1 MLTEA
6 KDTKWS
12 ENNPEL
18 IREFESKL
26 CVLSKQKEKK
36 KKPNSRL
43 MAGSGMSWKFRGR
56 IQVTCQ
62 WFHWLALA
70 LIISRAK
77 PGTPTTKHPNLLGF

>member
-36 KKPNSRL
+36 KNLTVDSWQGQACHGSFGAEYRL
-43 MAGSGMSWKFRGR
+43 H
-56 IQVTCQ
+56 V
-62 WFHWLALA
+62 
-70 LIISRAK
+70 
-77 PGTPTTKHPNLLGF
+77 NGFIG